1 MLFELL
7 SSGDIVSLPARPVP
21 PGLPSEQPDDV
32 VLLLPFRRALWG
44 RCLFG
49 SFEKWAWGKLG
60 QDDWEEI
67 TLYDGQPVNFHLPG
81 LDGIFLSG
89 EAVSALRAALASRME
104 PPGDP
109 VSAIVVLEDALKS
122 IPSWREEFS
131 VSARAL
137 SEALTASST
146 LRTAFWGIRFALLWG
161 GREMLQ
167 RIRTWLRLCPT
178 AFDDSP
184 SQPRQWFSLGGTF
197 DAVVFGELE
206 ALGFSAH
213 SLRRLDLEESNP
225 AVIRGP
231 EGTLLQVWLESSDAR
246 SGLSELSIR
255 SWIFIPVSAWEDL
268 RSRRGLSLREIGM
281 ACWGFL
287 DAVEGEKVL
296 SSWSGSTHQ
305 KQSQT
310 PKPKP

>member
-1 MLFELL
+1 
-7 SSGDIVSLPARPVP
+7 
-21 PGLPSEQPDDV
+21 
-32 VLLLPFRRALWG
+32 
-44 RCLFG
+44 
-49 SFEKWAWGKLG
+49 
-60 QDDWEEI
+60 
-67 TLYDGQPVNFHLPG
+67 
-81 LDGIFLSG
+81 
-89 EAVSALRAALASRME
+89 
-104 PPGDP
+104 
-109 VSAIVVLEDALKS
+109 
-122 IPSWREEFS
+122 
-131 VSARAL
+131 
-137 SEALTASST
+137 
-146 LRTAFWGIRFALLWG
+146 
-161 GREMLQ
+161 MLQ

-231 EGTLLQVWLESSDAR
+231 DGTLLQVWLESSDAR

-268 RSRRGLSLREIGM
+268 RGRRGLSLREIGM

-296 SSWSGSTHQ
+296 AAWSGSTNQ